1 MKSALWVIAQRE
13 YIQRVKTKGFVIG
26 TLLGPIFMIALIAIP
41 VFVMVAVDEQV
52 TRKIA
57 IVDETGVLADALDF
71 PLEFEMVQL
80 DVPVDTIRHMV
91 EEQLLDG
98 YLLLPADVL
107 QGRGPASFYSRGG
120 GGLMFSTQLQQV
132 VDRAVRQRRLVDAG
146 APDAVL
152 RILNENVDVRM
163 VKLTD
168 QGEEADAA
176 TALAGIG
183 YVMGFVI
190 YICMFIYGAFVM
202 RGVIEEKTNRIA
214 ELIASSARPFQL
226 MMGKVLGIGAMGLTQ
241 FLVWCILGMG
251 IMGFGGAIAALF
263 IDPTEYGLTET
274 TNQQAVLDAAGVTI
288 PQIPFS
294 AFVLIRSLFHW
305 RISAVRQPVC
315 SRRKRGRAG
324 VRCTAVR
331 ASDRRTHHRSHAD
344 DRPRNREP
352 GQCAVILAFDRTVLL
367 THSNDRQNRRHERA
381 PLANNTGTCASGR
394 RLPWL
399 NLDIV
404 PDLSRRDSDVRQE
417 TELHRHHPLA
427 AAGLDPADWDCAV
440 ASVQLD

>member
-52 TRKIA
+52 TRRIA
-57 IVDETGVLADALDF
+57 IVDKTGVLADALDF
-71 PLEFEMVQL
+71 PVEFEMVQL
-80 DVPVDTIRHMV
+80 DVPADTIRLMV

-152 RILNENVDVRM
+152 RILSESVDVRM

-251 IMGFGGAIAALF
+251 IMAFGGAIVALF
-263 IDPTEYGLTET
+263 IDPAEYGLTET

-294 AFVLIRSLFHW
+294 AFVLSFSFSL
-305 RISAVRQPVC
+305 ADTCCTPACLQP
-315 SRRKRGRAG
+315 
-324 VRCTAVR
+324 
-331 ASDRRTHHRSHAD
+331 
-344 DRPRNREP
+344 
-352 GQCAVILAFDRTVLL
+352 
-367 THSNDRQNRRHERA
+367 
-381 PLANNTGTCASGR
+381 
-394 RLPWL
+394 
-399 NLDIV
+399 
-404 PDLSRRDSDVRQE
+404 
-417 TELHRHHPLA
+417 
-427 AAGLDPADWDCAV
+427 
-440 ASVQLD
+440 

>member
-80 DVPVDTIRHMV
+80 DVPIDTIRHMV

-294 AFVLIRSLFHW
+294 AFVLFVLFFIGGYLLYASLFAAVG
-305 RISAVRQPVC
+305 SAVEQESDAQQFVLPIAAPIIVPMLMIGHVIE
-315 SRRKRGRAG
+315 SPDSALSFWLSIVPFFSPILMT
-324 VRCTAVR
+324 VRIAATNVPLWQ
-331 ASDRRTHHRSHAD
+331 T
-344 DRPRNREP
+344 
-352 GQCAVILAFDRTVLL
+352 ILALALL
-367 THSNDRQNRRHERA
+367 GGAFLGSIWISSRIYRVGILMYGKKPSFTDIIRWLRQ
-381 PLANNTGTCASGR
+381 G
-394 RLPWL
+394 
-399 NLDIV
+399 
-404 PDLSRRDSDVRQE
+404 
-417 TELHRHHPLA
+417 
-427 AAGLDPADWDCAV
+427 
-440 ASVQLD
+440 

>member
-71 PLEFEMVQL
+71 PVEFEMVQL
-80 DVPVDTIRHMV
+80 DVPVDTIRFMV

-107 QGRGPASFYSRGG
+107 QGLGPASFYSRGG

-152 RILNENVDVRM
+152 RILNDNVDVRM

-251 IMGFGGAIAALF
+251 IMAFGGAIAALF
-263 IDPTEYGLTET
+263 IDPAEYGLTET

-294 AFVLIRSLFHW
+294 AFVLFVLFFIGGYLLYASLFAAVG
-305 RISAVRQPVC
+305 SAVEQESDAQQFVLPIAAPIIVPMLMIGHVIE
-315 SRRKRGRAG
+315 SPDSALSFWLSIVPFFSPILMT
-324 VRCTAVR
+324 VRIAATNVPLWQ
-331 ASDRRTHHRSHAD
+331 T
-344 DRPRNREP
+344 
-352 GQCAVILAFDRTVLL
+352 ILALALL
-367 THSNDRQNRRHERA
+367 GGAFLGSIWISSRIYRVGILMYGKKPSFTDIIRWLRQ
-381 PLANNTGTCASGR
+381 G
-394 RLPWL
+394 
-399 NLDIV
+399 
-404 PDLSRRDSDVRQE
+404 
-417 TELHRHHPLA
+417 
-427 AAGLDPADWDCAV
+427 
-440 ASVQLD
+440 